1 MLGGQLADT
10 DEVPISEPPPSFD
23 AHGIIEWA
31 ASALGTTVAQLWEL
45 AKRLGDDETDRFA
58 ADMREVMHHGID
70 LLIRPGA
77 DPEALRVFQGEI
89 TAVLDAWVISA
100 RLAGSAEWHRQVSES
115 TTALHAGDLAY
126 FGEPLR
132 AEDLH
137 RRSA

>member
-1 MLGGQLADT
+1 MLGGQWADT
-10 DEVPISEPPPSFD
+10 DEVTISEPPSPFD
-23 AHGIIEWA
+23 AHDIIEWA
-31 ASALGTTVAQLWEL
+31 ASALGTIAAQLWEL
-45 AKRLGDDETDRFA
+45 TKRLGDDETDHFA
-58 ADMREVMHHGID
+58 ADIREVMHHGVD
-70 LLIRPGA
+70 VLIRPGA

-89 TAVLDAWVISA
+89 SAAIDAWVISA

-115 TTALHAGDLAY
+115 TAALQAGDLAY